1 MLQFISV
8 GHFSYE
14 AAKNIF
20 TVGAPHSI
28 RKYIYEGTTVL
39 KRWRTTLWNFENRS
53 MVCLPDCL

>member
-8 GHFSYE
+8 VHFSYE

-28 RKYIYEGTTVL
+28 RKYIYEGTAAL
-39 KRWRTTLWNFENRS
+39 KRWRTTLWNLEK
-53 MVCLPDCL
+53 